1 MQATPFHRME
11 ICAYA
16 PSRRRKR
23 SLFILAMSPSRSF
36 ADALEAEQKI
46 LDMPIAKVP
55 QRRVLEVGP
64 QDDVEIRAKLESF
77 STVV

>member
-1 MQATPFHRME
+1 
-11 ICAYA
+11 
-16 PSRRRKR
+16 
-23 SLFILAMSPSRSF
+23 MSPSRSF